1 MANTRVPQNFQIRKS
16 STYTDTT
23 TPTEANF
30 ETNPVYLEDDMNN
43 LRSVVLNRSGG
54 SNWWD
59 DFNDGSVNRR
69 KIATLGTDLD
79 VVETKD
85 FLFNRLVLVD
95 IAATTV
101 LQVLTFPTN
110 TPGLGTVPAA
120 VTSGT
125 EGAVATGSANFAA
138 TRTSGTA
145 VLASDLFSTGA
156 PNTLRPLNLGS
167 VVDGSTGDPVV
178 TTNGN
183 QMKCLL
189 ITERATDG
197 AFGNTASTDR
207 GAIVFVEINATNDG
221 YIYATASDLPASI
234 NYTYTERSEFLNLN
248 EWAFLNEPSAD
259 AVAGTDVT
267 LTLAR
272 TNQSGPVLPNNKDI
286 DWQIGDGNDFR
297 FEDDGNATIASFAV
311 DGVGV
316 RSVTLGTAAGTDIL
330 TFEGATFD
338 VNVSNDA
345 TFAAGIIVEDGGNQ
359 IRVGQTSNTIDN
371 STGVLNI
378 TGAGGLAETA
388 TTGNFTMTATTGS
401 MDLQAATAVTI
412 DSSGSSIGV
421 GTDADDGAINVG
433 TGTTAGRVITVG
445 SSTGTTSV
453 NLDAGSGGLTF
464 DTAGC
469 LVSTVTTAGAEHERW
484 ASTHHYFG
492 AAGTAQNYLTLNAQN
507 NTTGLTGG
515 MVVVS
520 DATSFTPGDTISAST
535 STTFTVDAGAPVLSA
550 GDFIVVVGA
559 SVECVNGTYQ
569 VGSVVDGTITI
580 DTTPT
585 DPIVKTAINHTGAVT
600 GTIYQADLCVIR
612 CNAAGDWEVGD
623 GNSGPITYSV
633 LGTAAGTTLE
643 NAWLNATGATTPA
656 LGGGSNGFTG
666 TISDGTT
673 YLVTDTDDTET
684 MFSLASVN
692 GADVFTLGH
701 SNEASVLDLNSG
713 TGGTEIDSTGA
724 ISLDAA
730 AASNF
735 NTTVGNLTLRSDAG
749 NLNGLGLAINL
760 TGISA
765 TAADDITLT
774 AATSTGGGNA
784 GGDVFINSGVGDTT
798 GAGGVIDIN
807 GGTGGAT
814 DGTGG
819 AINVDAGSGGGTNG
833 SGGALTANAGVAVG
847 TGNGGNLSV
856 NAGDAVT
863 SGSGGTATF
872 TSGSGGTTGSGGDLT
887 IQSGDGGSISGP
899 VGRLLVQGG
908 DSVNLPGG
916 AVDISAGA
924 SSSSTGGHVTVTA
937 GDSTTGNG
945 GQVRIDAGT
954 GSAGNGYVRLRNALN
969 AAVTETSIIATFENQ
984 GTGTGGG
991 ANVSFYT
998 EDPTTGSGAVP
1009 SHLADSGSLYWQQ
1022 RTGLAPRL
1030 FMNTSTGTSGTTWS
1044 QIDVGGVSGSLE
1056 AAWEA
1061 ATGAGAIL
1069 GNGDASPNSFTGS
1082 VSDTF
1087 TYLIN
1092 TTTGSHTLLSLG
1104 AVSGG
1109 DVVTVGH
1116 NNEAAVL
1123 NLDSGTGG
1131 TSMDSTGAI
1140 SITADAASDFTVD
1153 SAALTL
1159 STTTSGAVNVTA
1171 ADDVVVTSGAGDAI
1185 DLNTGTATTAGA
1197 TGGAYTLDTGAGAA
1211 GTPGVVPVPA
1221 GNGGGGTVVLGNG
1234 ANGTGTAV
1242 VAELAADAG
1251 AGGSFSLTA
1260 GDGGDGAA
1268 GTEDAALPGAG
1279 GNISLTAGDGGADTG
1294 LEGTAA
1300 GGSIFLTA
1308 GAAETAT
1315 AMGRINLRTPTDPGT
1330 VVTDTVEVV
1339 RLINQGAGTRGGG
1352 QFDMFVADNVGAIV
1366 DPAFSALTGSLYV
1379 ANSTTEGSALYL
1391 NTSTGT
1397 GTTTGSTWGQVVT
1410 ADPTAGARQFAQVIL
1425 NRAITGSGT
1434 ESTGPTG
1441 TNLRQADCSSGTM
1454 PTRASGHDFDTQSE
1468 IYFNGVLM
1476 MNGTG
1481 NDVKVAT
1488 LGATTVD
1495 IHLLAGANLANNDI
1509 VTIVYYNI

>member
-95 IAATTV
+95 IPATTV
-101 LQVLTFPTN
+101 LQILTNPGQ

-125 EGAVATGSANFAA
+125 EGAVATGSANFGA

-145 VLASDLFSTGA
+145 VLAADLFSTGA
-156 PNTLRPLNLGS
+156 PNALRPLNLGS
-167 VVDGSTGDPVV
+167 VVDGTTGDPVV

-189 ITERATDG
+189 ITERTTDG
-197 AFGNTASTDR
+197 AFGNNPPPGPPAADR

-286 DWQIGDGNDFR
+286 DWQIGNGNDFR
-297 FEDDGNATIASFAV
+297 FEDAGNTTIASFAV
-311 DGVGV
+311 DGGGV
-316 RSVTLGTAAGTDIL
+316 RRVTLGTAAGTDVL

-371 STGVLNI
+371 STGALSI
-378 TGAGGLAETA
+378 TGAAGLTETA
-388 TTGNFTMTATTGS
+388 TTGNFTMTATTGA

-412 DSSGSSIGV
+412 DSSGGAIGI
-421 GTDADDGAINVG
+421 GTDDDAQNIDIGTSATAVRTITMGNDNGATAVNFDSG
-433 TGTTAGRVITVG
+433 TGAFSFDSTTAD
-445 SSTGTTSV
+445 TSA
-453 NLDAGSGGLTF
+453 LMD
-464 DTAGC
+464 
-469 LVSTVTTAGAEHERW
+469 
-484 ASTHHYFG
+484 
-492 AAGTAQNYLTLNAQN
+492 
-507 NTTGLTGG
+507 
-515 MVVVS
+515 
-520 DATSFTPGDTISAST
+520 
-535 STTFTVDAGAPVLSA
+535 
-550 GDFIVVVGA
+550 
-559 SVECVNGTYQ
+559 
-569 VGSVVDGTITI
+569 
-580 DTTPT
+580 
-585 DPIVKTAINHTGAVT
+585 
-600 GTIYQADLCVIR
+600 
-612 CNAAGDWEVGD
+612 
-623 GNSGPITYSV
+623 
-633 LGTAAGTTLE
+633 
-643 NAWLNATGATTPA
+643 LNATGAGGTSVGLFVGTSDPNTRVTANAGSLFIDSTAA
-656 LGGGSNGFTG
+656 LWQNT
-666 TISDGTT
+666 DGTNT
-673 YLVTDTDDTET
+673 GWVAFGSASGNSLQQAYIQGETIQVSDAEGTLAISNTDTDTGDMMTITNTQTGATDQNALVIT
-684 MFSLASVN
+684 MTDSNSTGEALTIVN
-692 GADVFTLGH
+692 GGVGDALNVQDGAANTVFQIDGNGAVAATPTSGQ
-701 SNEASVLDLNSG
+701 NFTVLTAGAGVVDID
-713 TGGTEIDSTGA
+713 TGAGGVDIDSTGS

-730 AASNF
+730 GASNF
-735 NTTVGNLTLRSDAG
+735 NTTVGNLSLVAGAG
-749 NLNGLGLAINL
+749 NLIGNGLNVNLTSDNAATAGDINL
-760 TGISA
+760 TGGSS
-765 TAADDITLT
+765 TA
-774 AATSTGGGNA
+774 GNAA
-784 GGDVFINSGVGDTT
+784 GGDIFANAGDGFGA
-798 GAGGVIDIN
+798 GAGGAFN
-807 GGTGGAT
+807 ASGGTGGGT

-819 AINVDAGSGGGTNG
+819 AVSLTGGTGGATNG

-847 TGNGGNLSV
+847 TGNGGTLSL

-863 SGSGGTATF
+863 SGTGGFAF
-872 TSGSGGTTGSGGDLT
+872 LTSGDGGTTGTGGDLT
-887 IQSGDGGSISGP
+887 IQSGDGGSASGP
-899 VGRLLVQGG
+899 VGRLLIQGG
-908 DSVNLPGG
+908 ASQNLPGG
-916 AVDISAGA
+916 AVDLQAGGSAAGN
-924 SSSSTGGHVTVTA
+924 GGSVNIAA
-937 GDSTTGNG
+937 GDSASGAFTG
-945 GQVRIDAGT
+945 GQVRIAAGT
-954 GSAGNGYVRLRNALN
+954 GTTNGYVRIQTA
-969 AAVTETSIIATFENQ
+969 AVVAVTETDIIATFENN

-998 EDPTTGSGAVP
+998 EDPTTGSGVVP
-1009 SHLADSGSLYWQQ
+1009 SHSADSGSLYWQQ

-1030 FMNTSTGTSGTTWS
+1030 FMNTSTGTSGNTWS

-1069 GNGDASPNSFTGS
+1069 GNGDATPNSFTGS
-1082 VSDTF
+1082 VSDTY

-1104 AVSGG
+1104 AVFGG

-1131 TSMDSTGAI
+1131 TSMDSTGGI
-1140 SITADAASDFTVD
+1140 SITADTASDFTVD

-1159 STTTSGAVNVTA
+1159 ETTTSGAVNVTA
-1171 ADDVVVTSGAGDAI
+1171 ADNVVVTSGAGDDI
-1185 DLNTGTATTAGA
+1185 DLNATTATTAGA
-1197 TGGAYTLDTGAGAA
+1197 VGGAYTLDTGAGAA
-1211 GTPGVVPVPA
+1211 GTPGVSPTPA
-1221 GNGGGGTVVLGNG
+1221 GDGGGGTVVLGNG
-1234 ANGTGTAV
+1234 AVGTPGAAV
-1242 VAELAADAG
+1242 GQAADAG
-1251 AGGSFSLTA
+1251 NGGSYSLTA
-1260 GDGGDGAA
+1260 GDGGDGTAGAGAGLGAA
-1268 GTEDAALPGAG
+1268 PGAG
-1279 GNISLTAGDGGADTG
+1279 GSIGLTAGDGGTDPGA
-1294 LEGTAA
+1294 EGAA
-1300 GGSIFLTA
+1300 TGGSIFLTSGASTVASGA
-1308 GAAETAT
+1308 GL
-1315 AMGRINLRTPTDPGT
+1315 IHLRTAASANVNGE
-1330 VVTDTVEVV
+1330 VAVV
-1339 RLINQGAGTRGGG
+1339 RISNQGT
-1352 QFDMFVADNVGAIV
+1352 
-1366 DPAFSALTGSLYV
+1366 
-1379 ANSTTEGSALYL
+1379 
-1391 NTSTGT
+1391 TGT
-1397 GTTTGSTWGQVVT
+1397 GDEDFDIYVRDATASPSGSVTALSGSLMVQKDSTPGVPELYFNTTSGAGVTTGNTWEQVVT
-1410 ADPTAGARQFAQVIL
+1410 ADATAGARQFAQVTVAVASIV
-1425 NRAITGSGT
+1425 GSGT
-1434 ESTGPTG
+1434 EGAG
-1441 TNLRQADCSSGTM
+1441 TNLTQGNTTGTM

-1495 IHLLAGANLANNDI
+1495 IHLLAGANLVQNDI

>member
-1 MANTRVPQNFQIRKS
+1 
-16 STYTDTT
+16 
-23 TPTEANF
+23 
-30 ETNPVYLEDDMNN
+30 
-43 LRSVVLNRSGG
+43 
-54 SNWWD
+54 
-59 DFNDGSVNRR
+59 
-69 KIATLGTDLD
+69 
-79 VVETKD
+79 
-85 FLFNRLVLVD
+85 
-95 IAATTV
+95 
-101 LQVLTFPTN
+101 
-110 TPGLGTVPAA
+110 
-120 VTSGT
+120 
-125 EGAVATGSANFAA
+125 
-138 TRTSGTA
+138 
-145 VLASDLFSTGA
+145 
-156 PNTLRPLNLGS
+156 LGS
-167 VVDGSTGDPVV
+167 VVDGTTGDPVV

-297 FEDDGNATIASFAV
+297 FEDDGNTTIASFAV
-311 DGVGV
+311 DGGGV
-316 RSVTLGTAAGTDIL
+316 RRVTLGTAAGTDVL

-371 STGVLNI
+371 STGALSI
-378 TGAGGLAETA
+378 TGAAGLTETA
-388 TTGNFTMTATTGS
+388 TTGNFTMTATTGA

-492 AAGTAQNYLTLNAQN
+492 AGGSAQNYLTLNAQN

-515 MVVVS
+515 LVVVS
-520 DATSFTPGDTISAST
+520 DAASFTPGDTISAST
-535 STTFTVDAGAPVLSA
+535 STTFTVDAGAPVLAA
-550 GDFIVVVGA
+550 GDFIIVVGA
-559 SVECVNGTYQ
+559 SVECVNGLYQ

-612 CNAAGDWEVGD
+612 CSAAGDWEVGD
-623 GNSGPITYSV
+623 GNSGPLTYSV

-701 SNEASVLDLNSG
+701 SNEASLLDLNSG
-713 TGGTEIDSTGA
+713 TGGTNIDSTGS

-730 AASNF
+730 GASNF
-735 NTTVGNLTLRSDAG
+735 NTTVGNLSLVASAG
-749 NLNGLGLAINL
+749 NLIGNGLNVNLTSDDAATAGDINL
-760 TGISA
+760 TGGSS
-765 TAADDITLT
+765 TA
-774 AATSTGGGNA
+774 GNAA
-784 GGDVFINSGVGDTT
+784 GGDIFANAGDGFGA
-798 GAGGVIDIN
+798 GAGGVFSAS
-807 GGTGGAT
+807 GGTGGGT

-819 AINVDAGSGGGTNG
+819 AVSLTGGTGGATNG

-847 TGNGGNLSV
+847 TGNGGTLSL

-863 SGSGGTATF
+863 SGTGGFAFLTSGDGGTL
-872 TSGSGGTTGSGGDLT
+872 GTGGDLT

-899 VGRLLVQGG
+899 VGRLLIQGG
-908 DSVNLPGG
+908 ASQNLPGG
-916 AVDISAGA
+916 AVDLQAGGSAAGN
-924 SSSSTGGHVTVTA
+924 GGNVNIAA
-937 GDSTTGNG
+937 GDSASGAFTG
-945 GQVRIDAGT
+945 GQVRIAAGT
-954 GSAGNGYVRLRNALN
+954 GTTNGYVRIQTA
-969 AAVTETSIIATFENQ
+969 AVPAVTETDIIATFENN

-998 EDPTTGSGAVP
+998 EDPTTGSGVVP
-1009 SHLADSGSLYWQQ
+1009 SHSADSGSLYWQQ

-1082 VSDTF
+1082 VSDTY

-1131 TSMDSTGAI
+1131 TSMDSTGGI
-1140 SITADAASDFTVD
+1140 SITADTASDFTVD

-1159 STTTSGAVNVTA
+1159 ETTTSGAVNVTA
-1171 ADDVVVTSGAGDAI
+1171 ADNVVVTSGAGDDI
-1185 DLNTGTATTAGA
+1185 DLNATTATTAGA
-1197 TGGAYTLDTGAGAA
+1197 VGGAYTLDTGAGAA
-1211 GTPGVVPVPA
+1211 GTPGVSPTPA
-1221 GNGGGGTVVLGNG
+1221 GDGGDGTVVLGNG
-1234 ANGTGTAV
+1234 AVGTAG
-1242 VAELAADAG
+1242 AAAGQAADAG
-1251 AGGSFSLTA
+1251 NGGSYSLTA

-1268 GTEDAALPGAG
+1268 GTDGALPGAG
-1279 GNISLTAGDGGADTG
+1279 GNIGLTAGAGGADTG

-1308 GAAETAT
+1308 GSAETAT

-1330 VVTDTVEVV
+1330 VITDTVEVV

-1410 ADPTAGARQFAQVIL
+1410 ADPTAGARQFAQVVL
-1425 NRAITGSGT
+1425 NRNITGSGT

-1454 PTRASGHDFDTQSE
+1454 PTRASGHNFDTQSE
-1468 IYFNGVLM
+1468 IFFNGVLM

-1495 IHLLAGANLANNDI
+1495 IHLLAGANLVTNDI
-1509 VTIVYYNI
+1509 VSIVYYNI